1 MISTTMELEFR
12 YKLLKLRR
20 SSLHNDS
27 ALGGVKM
34 LKYLKMMEQKV
45 ISRYLVHQG
54 MKLAMPDT

>member
-45 ISRYLVHQG
+45 ISR
-54 MKLAMPDT
+54 